1 MSRILDS
8 RFDSYR
14 SVRRTHRSKP
24 IKDLVNSK
32 TWENYNNLLNSNT
45 SYRLTKIPSEM
56 EFRPDLISYAAY
68 GTEKLW
74 WLICTANS
82 IVDPHTELVA
92 GKLIKI
98 PVI

>member
-1 MSRILDS
+1 MARLLNSRY
-8 RFDSYR
+8 DSYR
-14 SVRRTHRSKP
+14 SVSRTHRNRP

-32 TWENYNNLLNSNT
+32 AWENYNNTLATQSQ
-45 SYRLTKIPSEM
+45 YRLSKIPAEM

-82 IVDPHTELVA
+82 IVDPHTELYA

-98 PVI
+98 PTI